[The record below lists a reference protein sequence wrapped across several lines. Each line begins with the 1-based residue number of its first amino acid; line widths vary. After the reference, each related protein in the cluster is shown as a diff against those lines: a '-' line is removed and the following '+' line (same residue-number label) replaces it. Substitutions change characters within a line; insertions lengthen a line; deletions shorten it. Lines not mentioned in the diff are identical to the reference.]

1 MPSISLMSTKN
12 TVTNHKPKTMEQNNL
27 THWKKLTNPDYI
39 GAYSL
44 QPGEE
49 RVVEIINVV
58 RKMVKGPDGKSEE
71 CTVAN
76 LKNEKPFILN
86 ATNCKTLTRIYQTP
100 YIEQWVGRS
109 IVIYVAKIKAFGEE
123 MEALRIKDLK
133 PALPELTPDSEKWK
147 GAVRALAEMTVSIQ
161 WIKERYLLSPEHETQ
176 LITESTIAS

>member
-1 MPSISLMSTKN
+1 
-12 TVTNHKPKTMEQNNL
+12 MENNSQQL

-49 RVVEIINVV
+49 RTVEILNVV

-86 ATNCKTLTRIYQTP
+86 ATNCKTLTKIYGTP
-100 YIEQWVGRS
+100 FIEHWVGKQ
-109 IVIYVAKIKAFGEE
+109 IIIYAAKIKAFGEE
-123 MEALRIKDLK
+123 MEALRIKNTL
-133 PALPELTPDSEKWK
+133 PPLPELYPDHPQWQ
-147 GAVRALAEMTVSIQ
+147 GAVKALSEGKVDMDRITSRFA
-161 WIKERYLLSPEHETQ
+161 
-176 LITESTIAS
+176 ITEENKQLLINESTQTA